1 VYASHRSESRRQ
13 RVMFRPFTDTTLLV
27 WRSWLNFRA
36 RQTVTRLPSVTI
48 ERDGGLLAG
57 EIPHGVLFDQAHQ
70 VLRVDGLD
78 LDLLLREL
86 VEEGPVAHQEVLGV
100 VVGLVHDAP
109 GSGTPLTSSSPR
121 PHRSQPSRAFGR
133 GSPGPPGPSCRRC
146 GPAAKERP
154 VQCPSPRIRLPD
166 ATRATPPR
174 AVDPEELRKAR
185 GAAS

>member
-1 VYASHRSESRRQ
+1 VYASHCSESRRQ

-57 EIPHGVLFDQAHQ
+57 EIPPRRT
-70 VLRVDGLD
+70 LRSGASGAS
-78 LDLLLREL
+78 RRRFRPRSAPSRAF
-86 VEEGPVAHQEVLGV
+86 VEEGPVAHQEVLGG

-121 PHRSQPSRAFGR
+121 PHRSQPSGAFGR
-133 GSPGPPGPSCRRC
+133 GSPGPPGPSCRRS
-146 GPAAKERP
+146 GPAAKEPP

-166 ATRATPPR
+166 ST
-174 AVDPEELRKAR
+174 AR
-185 GAAS
+185 GLSAALPDMGRTAKAG